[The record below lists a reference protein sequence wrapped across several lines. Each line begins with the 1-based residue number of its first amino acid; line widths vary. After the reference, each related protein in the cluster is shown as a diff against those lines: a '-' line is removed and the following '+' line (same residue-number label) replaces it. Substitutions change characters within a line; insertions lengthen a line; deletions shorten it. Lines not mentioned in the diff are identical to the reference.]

1 MPLIPD
7 KYVFDNPFITG
18 GADAKLGD
26 DRAAACFRIA
36 YAGIEDGK
44 PVSASDFQNHICA
57 PMKQIGAWRKGL
69 LRLFGELAVTPA
81 THRVISFLESPPGLK
96 QVVACL
102 QSSTPLHGSSDADPG
117 ITQCHALVKELKKL
131 KEEGVKNATSSIA
144 DVAKEKADE
153 AAKDNDVVAEGGS
166 LLALPSDAKVRTLWK
181 RPSLRPP
188 IPRWMAFIC
197 IGGRRISLLSFRQQS
212 SQAGGFYSL
221 WILSPPEARS
231 RWTMWILSRIL
242 TGSR

>member
-166 LLALPSDAKVRTLWK
+166 LLALPSDAKDEDPLEKAIAEAAHTKMDGIHLY
-181 RPSLRPP
+181 
-188 IPRWMAFIC
+188 
-197 IGGRRISLLSFRQQS
+197 RISLLSFRQQS